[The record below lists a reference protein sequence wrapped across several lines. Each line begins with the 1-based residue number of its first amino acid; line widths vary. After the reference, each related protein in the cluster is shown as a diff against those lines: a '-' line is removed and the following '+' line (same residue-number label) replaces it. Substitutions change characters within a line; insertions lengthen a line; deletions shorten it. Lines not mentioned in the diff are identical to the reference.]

1 MSNKD
6 NDQKTQKAGDI
17 VAEKNGIVYV
27 IHPVTPE
34 RKKELSRKGKIIDA
48 RFYSEKG
55 K

>member
-1 MSNKD
+1 MSK
-6 NDQKTQKAGDI
+6 QASEEKGRKAGDI
-17 VAEKNGIVYV
+17 VAEKDGVVYV

-48 RFYSEKG
+48 RFYSEEG